1 MVMSCLHWFLWVQYL
16 SATHSRFCFKGQKFS
31 RLNSRFNIGGFLIGA
46 FVGAVLSLQSGLR
59 SEVKITTYYILTWSL
74 LNGFRMAWNI
84 VIDNEDGLVVSTI
97 MCLIMGMGLA
107 YVAIKQNRLT
117 KNSVQLNN
125 SSPKMVK
132 KQSKMI
138 ISFQFVS

>member
-31 RLNSRFNIGGFLIGA
+31 RLNSRFYIGGFLIGA